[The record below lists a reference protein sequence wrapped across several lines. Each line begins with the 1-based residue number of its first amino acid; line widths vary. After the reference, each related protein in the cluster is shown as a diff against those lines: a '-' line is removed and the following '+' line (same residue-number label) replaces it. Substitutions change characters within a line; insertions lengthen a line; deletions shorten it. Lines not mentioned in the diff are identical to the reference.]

1 MPKNMK
7 YRLAICD
14 DNETDIKYIASLISG
29 WSKASGNTVE
39 LHAFPSAE
47 AFLFEYED
55 NKSYDILLLDIEMG
69 GMNGVELAGRIRK
82 DNRTVQI
89 IFVTGYM
96 EYIGEG
102 YDVEALHYLIKPVTQ
117 DKISA
122 VLDRGA
128 ERLKYR
134 ENTLLLTTADGTVRV
149 PLYEIRYLEVYRNY
163 VTVHAKEEYTV
174 KKTLNEMERELDDSF
189 FRTGRSFIINLR
201 FVKKVTRTDIYMKDG
216 TVVPLSKNLYED
228 INRAIIRYF

>member
-7 YRLAICD
+7 YRLAVCD
-14 DNETDIKYIASLISG
+14 DNETDIKYITSLISG
-29 WSKASGNTVE
+29 WSKASGNIVE
-39 LHAFPSAE
+39 LHAFPSGE

-149 PLYEIRYLEVYRNY
+149 PLYEIRYLEVYKNY
-163 VTVHAKEEYTV
+163 VTVHAEEEYTV

-201 FVKKVTRTDIYMKDG
+201 FVKKVTRADVYLKDG